1 MNNMNENDDKFA
13 EGRPIA
19 SLAELDQE
27 VSPHFLS
34 AVRKKIYR
42 RTAANQMVSF
52 SWNLPKV
59 ILMEMI
65 MLIGHLL
72 GSSHKGKVK
81 P

>member
-1 MNNMNENDDKFA
+1 MNNMNDNHESD
-13 EGRPIA
+13 EGPPIA

-27 VSPHFLS
+27 VSPQFLG
-34 AVRKKIYR
+34 ALRKKIYR
-42 RTAANQMVSF
+42 RTATNQMVSF

-72 GSSHKGKVK
+72 SSSRKDKRK
-81 P
+81 S

>member
-1 MNNMNENDDKFA
+1 MNQNNDDPM
-13 EGRPIA
+13 EDRPIA
-19 SLAELDQE
+19 SLAELEQE
-27 VSPHFLS
+27 VSPHFLG
-34 AVRKKIYR
+34 AIRKKIYR
-42 RTAANQMVSF
+42 RTATNQMLSF

-72 GSSHKGKVK
+72 SSSRKGKVK